1 MTVERMGEG
10 HISAVA
16 EIEKECFSSPWSEE
30 GLRSELTNDGA
41 YFFVATQADALLG
54 YGGMHITLD
63 EGYIANI
70 AVTDTAR
77 KKGVA
82 SAVLTRL
89 IATAKEKGCA
99 FLSLEVR
106 KSNTPAIALYEK
118 FGFEMVG
125 ERKNFYTSP
134 TENAI
139 IMTLYF

>member
-1 MTVERMGEG
+1 MTVERMGEN
-10 HISAVA
+10 HISAIA
-16 EIEKECFSSPWSEE
+16 EIEKECFSSPWSED
-30 GLRSELTNDGA
+30 GIRSELTNESA
-41 YFFVATQADALLG
+41 YFFAATQDGVVLG

-70 AVTDTAR
+70 AVRDNAR
-77 KKGVA
+77 KKGIG
-82 SAVLTRL
+82 SAVLTVL
-89 IATAKEKGCA
+89 INTAKEKGCS

-118 FGFEMVG
+118 FGFENVG
-125 ERKNFYTSP
+125 ERKNFYTAP